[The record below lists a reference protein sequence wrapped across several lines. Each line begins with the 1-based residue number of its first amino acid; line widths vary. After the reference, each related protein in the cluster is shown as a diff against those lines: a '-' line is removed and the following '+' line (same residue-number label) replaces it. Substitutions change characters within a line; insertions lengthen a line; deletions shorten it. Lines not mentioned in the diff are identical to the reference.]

1 MTESH
6 LCSFTDFVTSKESI
20 LIGRKNENNSSHL
33 DDRETNNTHVNLSFI
48 YVKIKQ
54 IRNLNESIIQGL
66 KLQFDKFQI
75 FTDDLIY

>member
-20 LIGRKNENNSSHL
+20 LIGRKNNSSHL